1 MVKDL
6 KDTLNLPKTDF
17 PMRAR
22 LVQREPERIAHWRSL
37 DLYGAIQRK
46 SSKNPAYILHDGPPF
61 TNGELHMG
69 HALNKIPKDVAT
81 RYLSMRGFRAPY
93 VPGWDCHGLPI
104 EHKVARDLQKEKKEL
119 TPAGIRSACALFAEN
134 YIGIQREQFERMGVL
149 ADWDNAYRTMDP
161 AYEAEIL
168 RAFACFVEKGLV
180 YRDKKPV
187 YWSIP
192 CRTALAEAE
201 IEYRDHVSP
210 AIWVKFKAEPDTRL
224 GTDLPVSVVIWT
236 TTPWTLPANLALA
249 VHPRVDYALV
259 RTGPE
264 VFVVA
269 ASLAEKFAADC
280 DLESWETLHTLTG
293 EQLLGLNTRHPFI
306 DRASRVVT
314 AEYVTTDSGTG
325 CVHIAPG
332 HGLDDYYTGLQ
343 HGLSPYCPVDDDGK
357 FVADADMPADLAG
370 LSVLETDGRSA
381 ANDGVLAKLK
391 STGALLKTKS
401 LQHSYPHC
409 WRSKTPVVFRAMDQ
423 WFVALGKDGL
433 RDKALEAISSVEWLP
448 DWGEARIRAAVE
460 NRPDWCIS
468 RQRSWGVP
476 IPAFYNTTSNAPL
489 LDAGVIRAI
498 ADRTEKEG
506 TQFWFEEPAEE
517 ILRSIDVPAE
527 WQGQPMKKGA
537 DTLDVWIDSGASH
550 LAVLKKHPD
559 LAWPA
564 DLYLEGSDQHRG
576 WFQSSLWVAMA
587 TEGDAPY
594 KKVLTHGFVVGQDGK
609 KLSKSDGKPQTAR
622 SYIDRFGA
630 DIIRLW
636 VASVDL
642 RNDAPISD
650 EILGHVGD
658 AYRGLRNT
666 LRFQISNLF
675 DFDPERDRVPHE
687 ALDPIDRWA
696 LAKTAELLR
705 QTTAAYD
712 AFEFQRVY
720 QLCNQFCTVTLSATY
735 HDILKDRL
743 YTLAPADP
751 LRRSSQTAIHE
762 IFRTLARVLAPVLTF
777 TADEAWSYAYAKEDF
792 LKKPIH
798 LEDWPAAPAEWGD
811 AGIVAEMEALFEIR
825 ARVLEQL
832 EGARQKKLIGKSLEA
847 AVTLGL
853 SADSEHRSL
862 VEKYEPFLP
871 ELFIVSKVLLVPH
884 PTDALSID
892 VAHADGS
899 RCPRCWR
906 WVPELIGDPDEQ
918 GLCPRCADAINLS
931 PQPHSH
937 CDD

>member
-37 DLYGAIQRK
+37 DLYGAIQK
-46 SSKNPAYILHDGPPF
+46 KNADKPAYILHDGPPF
-61 TNGELHMG
+61 TNGDLHMG
-69 HALNKIPKDVAT
+69 HALNKIPKDMVT
-81 RYLSMRGFRAPY
+81 RYLSMRGYRAPY

-119 TPAGIRSACALFAEN
+119 TPAEIRSACARFAEH

-210 AIWVKFKAEPDTRL
+210 AIWVKFAAAEDPRL
-224 GTDLPVSVVIWT
+224 ETDLPVSVVIWT
-236 TTPWTLPANLALA
+236 TTPWTLPANLAIA
-249 VHPRVDYALV
+249 VHPHVEYALV
-259 RTGPE
+259 QAGTE
-264 VFVVA
+264 AFIVA
-269 ASLAEKFAADC
+269 ASLAERFAADC
-280 DLESWETLHTLTG
+280 GFDEWKIVREFDGSH
-293 EQLLGLNTRHPFI
+293 LLGLVTRHPLI
-306 DRASRVVT
+306 DRSSPVVT
-314 AEYVTTDSGTG
+314 AEYVTTESGTG

-332 HGLDDYYTGLQ
+332 HGLDDYYTGLE
-343 HGLSPYCPVDDDGK
+343 HGLPPYCPVDDDGK
-357 FVADADMPADLAG
+357 FMADDEMPAALAG
-370 LSVLETDGRSA
+370 LSVLEVDGRSA
-381 ANDGVLAKLK
+381 ANEGVLEMLK
-391 STGALLKTKS
+391 AQGALLKAKS
-401 LQHSYPHC
+401 IQHSYPHC

-423 WFVALGKDGL
+423 WFVALGKNDL
-433 RDKALEAISSVEWLP
+433 RKEALEAISTVDWIP

-476 IPAFYNTTSNAPL
+476 IPAFYDKVSNMPV
-489 LDAGVIRAI
+489 LDAGIIRAV

-506 TQFWFEEPAEE
+506 TQFWFEESAEQ
-517 ILRSIDVPAE
+517 ILSRIEFPPE
-527 WQGQPMKKGA
+527 WQGKVLQKGA

-550 LAVLKKHPD
+550 LAVLRKRPE
-559 LAWPA
+559 LSWPA

-576 WFQSSLWVAMA
+576 WFQSSLWVAVA
-587 TEGDAPY
+587 TEGTAPY
-594 KKVLTHGFVVGQDGK
+594 KKVLTHGFVVGQDGR
-609 KLSKSDGKPQTAR
+609 KLSKSDGKPQTAQT
-622 SYIDRFGA
+622 YLDRFGA

-636 VASVDL
+636 VASIDL

-666 LRFQISNLF
+666 LRFQVSNLF
-675 DFDPERDRVPHE
+675 DFDPRIDAVSYPS
-687 ALDPIDRWA
+687 LDAVDRWA
-696 LAKTAELLR
+696 LAKTADLLR
-705 QTTAAYD
+705 QVTAAYD

-720 QLCNQFCTVTLSATY
+720 QLCNQFCTTTLSATY

-743 YTLAPADP
+743 YTLGPNDP
-751 LRRSSQTAIHE
+751 LRRSSQTAVHE
-762 IFRTLARVLAPVLTF
+762 IFRSLARVLAPILTF
-777 TADEAWSYAYAKEDF
+777 TADEAWAHAFGNQDF
-792 LKKPIH
+792 LDKPIH
-798 LEDWPAAPAEWGD
+798 LEDWPVAAEEWRNPE
-811 AGIVAEMEALFEIR
+811 IVSDLENLFAIR
-825 ARVLEQL
+825 TGVLEQL
-832 EGARQKKLIGKSLEA
+832 EVARQKKEIGKSLEA
-847 AVTLGL
+847 AVKLTVP
-853 SADSEHRSL
+853 SESEQHRL
-862 VEKYEPFLP
+862 LRQYETFLP
-871 ELFIVSKVLLVPH
+871 ELFIVSAVSLDSHTADSLKIEV
-884 PTDALSID
+884 S
-892 VAHADGS
+892 HAEGL

-906 WVPELIGDPDEQ
+906 WVPELSAKAEVGD
-918 GLCPRCADAINLS
+918 LCPRCSEAIDSS
-931 PQPHSH
+931 P
-937 CDD
+937 